1 MCSKRPARGRAT
13 LGSQRKR
20 RKSVTPDPKEK
31 QTCGEKFKGPR
42 GTLGS
47 ARLPL
52 VLLQSEVCVVALGED
67 SSVLVAEQCQLFVAN
82 TRSEGRVMT
91 SILQEEPHHSI
102 MVACE
107 KDCLLTRKY
116 LPEKRCYLRGG
127 IMGPGHGLGQG
138 TSCLREV
145 RGTGKTSPGEERGN
159 LSGDV
164 PTLLLCCSFHLS
176 HKLIPHG
183 NLFCISSLSCR
194 HQAAGSG

>member
-1 MCSKRPARGRAT
+1 MVRSSRVPEGHSAVPGSRWCCCRVRSAWWPWGRI
-13 LGSQRKR
+13 
-20 RKSVTPDPKEK
+20 P
-31 QTCGEKFKGPR
+31 
-42 GTLGS
+42 
-47 ARLPL
+47 
-52 VLLQSEVCVVALGED
+52 
-67 SSVLVAEQCQLFVAN
+67 VLVAEQCQLFVAN